1 MKEGYRMSFSK
12 RSQDV
17 KPSPIR
23 KLVPYAIE
31 AKQKGKTVYHL
42 NIGQPDIETPRSFF
56 EAVKDYADNV
66 DVLAYGTT
74 HGNEELLKRISQYY
88 QDMFIDIEPSDI
100 IITDGGNEALWFTFM
115 VLLDPG
121 DEILIP
127 EPFYANY
134 KTFAASTGA
143 IITPITT
150 KVEEGFHLP
159 PRSEILQLI
168 NDNTKAILLNNPG
181 NPTGVVYSDEELKM
195 IGTIASENNLFIIG
209 DEVYREFVYDGTPYT
224 SLGKFEELSDRVVLI
239 DSVSKRYSA
248 CGARIG
254 CMISK
259 NPDFIATAIKFC
271 QGRGCPPT
279 MDQVGAANLYTTP
292 TSYLEEVNKEYSR
305 RRDVLYSLLEKIPG
319 VVCQKPKGAFYII
332 AKLPVP
338 DSEKFV
344 LWLLNE
350 FDLDGETL
358 MMAPAEGFYSTH
370 GLGKNEVRIAY
381 VLKEQDLARA
391 MQILKVALERYPE
404 KTS

>member
-1 MKEGYRMSFSK
+1 
-12 RSQDV
+12 
-17 KPSPIR
+17 
-23 KLVPYAIE
+23 
-31 AKQKGKTVYHL
+31 
-42 NIGQPDIETPRSFF
+42 
-56 EAVKDYADNV
+56 
-66 DVLAYGTT
+66 
-74 HGNEELLKRISQYY
+74 
-88 QDMFIDIEPSDI
+88 
-100 IITDGGNEALWFTFM
+100 
-115 VLLDPG
+115 
-121 DEILIP
+121 
-127 EPFYANY
+127 
-134 KTFAASTGA
+134 
-143 IITPITT
+143 
-150 KVEEGFHLP
+150 
-159 PRSEILQLI
+159 
-168 NDNTKAILLNNPG
+168 
-181 NPTGVVYSDEELKM
+181 
-195 IGTIASENNLFIIG
+195 
-209 DEVYREFVYDGTPYT
+209 
-224 SLGKFEELSDRVVLI
+224 
-239 DSVSKRYSA
+239 
-248 CGARIG
+248 
-254 CMISK
+254 MISK

-332 AKLPVP
+332 AKMPVP

>member
-1 MKEGYRMSFSK
+1 
-12 RSQDV
+12 
-17 KPSPIR
+17 
-23 KLVPYAIE
+23 
-31 AKQKGKTVYHL
+31 
-42 NIGQPDIETPRSFF
+42 
-56 EAVKDYADNV
+56 
-66 DVLAYGTT
+66 
-74 HGNEELLKRISQYY
+74 
-88 QDMFIDIEPSDI
+88 
-100 IITDGGNEALWFTFM
+100 
-115 VLLDPG
+115 
-121 DEILIP
+121 
-127 EPFYANY
+127 
-134 KTFAASTGA
+134 
-143 IITPITT
+143 
-150 KVEEGFHLP
+150 
-159 PRSEILQLI
+159 
-168 NDNTKAILLNNPG
+168 
-181 NPTGVVYSDEELKM
+181 VYSDEELKM
-195 IGTIASENNLFIIG
+195 IGTIASENDLFIIG

-332 AKLPVP
+332 AKMPVP

-370 GLGKNEVRIAY
+370 GLGKTGSCKSYADFEGCSGKISRKNELIIT
-381 VLKEQDLARA
+381 DLPMR
-391 MQILKVALERYPE
+391 K
-404 KTS
+404 